1 MARSSSVP
9 SLQDGWQRDTFPDA
23 FSEGATVLIASAG
36 NPVRYDV
43 DLHAL
48 CKYGDRTDQALIVT
62 TTESASAT
70 LETYERHCADT
81 GNPAPSF
88 VDTTATQPSV
98 ESLYGNTPVIYIPS
112 PGDIERLVLA
122 LSDLSEN
129 QPVTNGNRHLLIRSL
144 TPIITST
151 STERVCS
158 ILDRI
163 TGLRT
168 KRGLS
173 LLGLDYTAHDD
184 EAVTALARQ
193 VDGVLWVTESS
204 PNRLEFEYRST
215 DRSVLY

>member
-1 MARSSSVP
+1 MTHGSSVS
-9 SLQDGWQRDTFPDA
+9 SLQDGWKHDAFPDA
-23 FSEGATVLIASAG
+23 FSKGATVLIASAG
-36 NPVRYDV
+36 DPVRYDV
-43 DLHAL
+43 DLYAL
-48 CKYGDRTDQALIVT
+48 CQYGDRTDQALIVT
-62 TTESASAT
+62 TTESASET
-70 LETYERHCADT
+70 LETYERLCT
-81 GNPAPSF
+81 ECPSPNL

-98 ESLYGNTPVIYIPS
+98 ESLYGSTPVIYIPS

-129 QPVTNGNRHLLIRSL
+129 QPVRNGNRHLLIRSL

-151 STERVCS
+151 STDRVCS

-168 KRGLS
+168 EHGLS

-184 EAVTALARQ
+184 ETVTALAQQ

-204 PNRLEFEYRST
+204 PDRLELEYRPT
-215 DRSVLY
+215 N